1 MVESLAN
8 KIFFIIFFLSVLNI
22 LRHGWKIFMRLRDEK
37 IPNKYELAKS
47 ELILLGLSVAYLIS
61 TIFIGIKI

>member
-1 MVESLAN
+1 MVESLLN
-8 KIFFIIFFLSVLNI
+8 KVLFIIFFLSILNV

-37 IPNKYELAKS
+37 VPNKYELAKV
-47 ELILLGLSVAYLIS
+47 ELVLLGLSVAYLIS